1 MIPRLLG
8 RATAKLQQPRSI
20 AYLGGASLLLAVGVA
35 FVPWLFPAAL
45 FRPLSALVAS
55 PTSIIVVAGAVG
67 LLGVQAFR
75 ESATSASDG
84 EEGDE
89 RRADHLTF
97 PKEPER
103 AHYEEYRTTGHEI
116 DSVFDADPDDTREL
130 GSRRRKAESRIRR
143 TAITVVAEVER
154 IDDEEAAER
163 INAGTWTDDPR
174 AAAFLGG
181 RRLAPLRVRIRDWAS
196 GERFERWASHAV
208 EEIDAIDRDERL
220 HVAPDPKSEEFDAG
234 ANWFDS
240 DSGGFDTES
249 EEFDAESGDFDTE
262 LDELDSL
269 DAELRESDEDGPDGK
284 RDAETGP
291 EEVAR

>member
-8 RATAKLQQPRSI
+8 RASAKLQQPRSL
-20 AYLGGASLLLAVGVA
+20 AYIGGASLLLAVGVA
-35 FVPWLFPAAL
+35 FVPWLFPAAI

-55 PTSIIVVAGAVG
+55 PTSILVVAGAVG

-163 INAGTWTDDPR
+163 IAAGTWTDDPR

-196 GERFERWASHAV
+196 GERFERWATHAV
-208 EEIDAIDRDERL
+208 DEIDAIDRDEQL
-220 HVAPDPKSEEFDAG
+220 HVAPDPKSEEFDTG
-234 ANWFDS
+234 ADWFDS

-249 EEFDAESGDFDTE
+249 DEFDTE
-262 LDELDSL
+262 LDELEAL
-269 DAELRESDEDGPDGK
+269 DAELRESSDSGDEAE
-284 RDAETGP
+284 RDAETGR